1 MAFCDLALVV
11 RLGSGLKDSRAFPD
25 SRGRRHRPH
34 FIMGGILVN
43 MWPCF
48 KNITPDLLVSYLKTL
63 ILSFSFISPNPLTFI
78 YQLLSAGLFKFEK
91 CLLFSIIVNL
101 GKNFITFHLEETS

>member
-1 MAFCDLALVV
+1 MVFCDLALVV

-34 FIMGGILVN
+34 FIMGGVLVN

-48 KNITPDLLVSYLKTL
+48 KNITPDRSPLGLKK
-63 ILSFSFISPNPLTFI
+63 PV
-78 YQLLSAGLFKFEK
+78 A
-91 CLLFSIIVNL
+91 
-101 GKNFITFHLEETS
+101 KNFLTILHQGKLRSEDMPLFLN

>member
-34 FIMGGILVN
+34 FIMGGVLVN

-48 KNITPDLLVSYLKTL
+48 KNITPDLLVSYLETL

-78 YQLLSAGLFKFEK
+78 YQLLSAAFL
-91 CLLFSIIVNL
+91 NL
-101 GKNFITFHLEETS
+101 RNVSLSPLP